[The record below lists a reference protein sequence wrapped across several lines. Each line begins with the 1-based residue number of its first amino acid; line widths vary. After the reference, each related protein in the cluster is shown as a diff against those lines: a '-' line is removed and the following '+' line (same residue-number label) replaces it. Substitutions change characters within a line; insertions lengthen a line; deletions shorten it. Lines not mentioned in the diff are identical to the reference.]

1 MSRLSTAQRKKLK
14 ASTFCGPERSFPV
27 PDCAHVTAAKRLIGR
42 YKGSGDKGK
51 IMACVNRKEKSLNCK
66 TKK

>member
-1 MSRLSTAQRKKLK
+1 MSRLSSAQRKKLK
-14 ASTFCGPERSFPV
+14 A
-27 PDCAHVTAAKRLIGR
+27 KRMIGR
-42 YKGSGDKGK
+42 YKGSGNKGK